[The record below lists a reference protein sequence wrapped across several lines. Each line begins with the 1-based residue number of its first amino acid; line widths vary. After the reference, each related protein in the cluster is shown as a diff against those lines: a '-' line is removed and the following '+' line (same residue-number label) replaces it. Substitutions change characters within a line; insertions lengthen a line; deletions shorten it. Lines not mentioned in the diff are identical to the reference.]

1 MKHTK
6 ITKLIDYWSGKIKME
21 IDGIE
26 KLTDSILERVKQIS
40 DFNKHCCKKSNFYLY
55 PKSFDDVQLTKH
67 LLEVHNKS

>member
-26 KLTDSILERVKQIS
+26 KLTDSILERVKQIY
-40 DFNKHCCKKSNFYLY
+40 DFNKHSCKKSDFYLY
-55 PKSFDDVQLTKH
+55 PKSFDDV
-67 LLEVHNKS
+67 

>member
-1 MKHTK
+1 
-6 ITKLIDYWSGKIKME
+6 ME